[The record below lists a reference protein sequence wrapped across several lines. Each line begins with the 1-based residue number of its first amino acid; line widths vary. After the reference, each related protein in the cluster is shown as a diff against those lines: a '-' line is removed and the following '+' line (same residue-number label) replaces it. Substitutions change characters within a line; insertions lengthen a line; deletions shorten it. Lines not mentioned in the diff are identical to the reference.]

1 MGTTRQASP
10 APGGDPRGDGQGLS
24 RREVAHRCS
33 PLRSAAVAL
42 VVTITLG
49 ALTTPSSSSAMVRP
63 PDPPARWSLLLTHVG
78 EVITTLHVQSRDVPA
93 TQRRRLH
100 EDLVLEV
107 NAPWS
112 TI

>member
-1 MGTTRQASP
+1 
-10 APGGDPRGDGQGLS
+10 
-24 RREVAHRCS
+24 
-33 PLRSAAVAL
+33 
-42 VVTITLG
+42 
-49 ALTTPSSSSAMVRP
+49 MVRP

-78 EVITTLHVQSRDVPA
+78 EVITTLHVESRDVPA

-100 EDLVLEV
+100 KDLVLEV